1 MTLRRTSTLMIL
13 TLVALFI
20 LSAISVS
27 SSQPQLELVI
37 NEKTLSEFRLE
48 QGSVYIKLEKAL
60 PYSDKP
66 IQENRVRLL
75 DGEPYVHARDFFTDL
90 GYNVQWDGKTRTVRI
105 SRPVEPLPVL
115 TASKLQSLIKDHQK
129 SPFPWFGFDL
139 RGDLALEEAPAMD
152 AMESGIPGGVPPA
165 GDDFSTTNIQVQGVD
180 EGDIVKTDGRY
191 LYQLTGAGRLIIS
204 QIYPAEQLQV
214 LASKEFT
221 RQGFYPTDLYLH
233 GDGQIIVI
241 GSFRMPEPVVPP
253 RPPFFQDSARQA
265 EELPEPSAAVIYPY
279 WGREFTRAAVLEFR
293 DTNLETIREIEIEG
307 SYLSSRKVDSFF
319 YLLSSMYA
327 HDVIVP
333 QFRDSLLSPEPE
345 ALDFAQIRCLPGCIR
360 PSYVNIVSLDLEDPE
375 QEAAVTSYLGAGRE
389 VYMSRENLYMTT
401 SPTYTTTEIYKF
413 AVNGTEV
420 KFAARGE
427 VNGTLLNQFSMDEH
441 EGFFRIA
448 TTSRDRVMSNN
459 LFVLN
464 GNLQQVGEITDIAP
478 TERIYAARFMGD
490 KAYLVTFEIIDPFFV
505 IDVSDPFGPKI
516 LGELKIPGFSNY
528 LHPLDEHHLLGIG
541 KDVEVVERRDSL
553 GNIIGQPFGVEKG
566 LKMSIFDVSDLHN
579 PLEKHQVILGT
590 QGTYS
595 EALHNHKAVFFDRRN
610 RLIALPVSLS
620 FDYKFNHQGA
630 YVYQV
635 DLEEGFKLIGSESHL
650 ETGATH
656 DYPSLIKRTLYVGDS
671 LYFVSDGRI
680 SVRDIAGFSR
690 VNSVAVQAPQ

>member
-1 MTLRRTSTLMIL
+1 M
-13 TLVALFI
+13 
-20 LSAISVS
+20 
-27 SSQPQLELVI
+27 
-37 NEKTLSEFRLE
+37 
-48 QGSVYIKLEKAL
+48 
-60 PYSDKP
+60 
-66 IQENRVRLL
+66 

-90 GYNVQWDGKTRTVRI
+90 GYHVQWDGETRTVRI

-139 RGDLALEEAPAMD
+139 RGERVLEEAPAMD

-165 GDDFSTTNIQVQGVD
+165 ADDFSTTNIQVQGVD
-180 EGDIVKTDGRY
+180 EADIVKTDGRY
-191 LYQLTGAGRLIIS
+191 LYQLTGEGRLIIS

-221 RQGFYPTDLYLH
+221 RQGFYPRDLYLH
-233 GDGQIIVI
+233 GDRQVIVI
-241 GSFRMPEPVVPP
+241 GSYRMPEPVVPQ
-253 RPPFFQDSARQA
+253 RPPVFRDSAGQA
-265 EELPEPSAAVIYPY
+265 EELPEPFPAVIDPY
-279 WGREFTRAAVLEFR
+279 WGREFTRAVVLEFR
-293 DTNLETIREIEIEG
+293 DAKIETLREVEIEG
-307 SYLSSRKVDSFF
+307 SYLSSRKVDSFL
-319 YLLSSMYA
+319 YLLSNMYA
-327 HDVIVP
+327 YDVIVP
-333 QFRDSLLSPEPE
+333 QYRDSLLSPEPE
-345 ALDFAQIRCLPGCIR
+345 ALGFEQIRCLPGCIR

-375 QEAAVTSYLGAGRE
+375 REAAVTSYLGAGRE
-389 VYMSRENLYMTT
+389 VYMSRENIYLTT

-413 AVNGTEV
+413 AVHGTAV
-420 KFAARGE
+420 KFEARGE

-441 EGFFRIA
+441 GGFFRIA

-459 LFVLN
+459 LFILN
-464 GNLQQVGEITDIAP
+464 GALQQVGGITDIAP

-505 IDVSDPFGPKI
+505 IDVSNPFEPKI

-528 LHPLDEHHLLGIG
+528 LHPLDENHLLGIG

-579 PLEKHQVILGT
+579 PLEKHQVIVGT

-610 RLIALPVSLS
+610 RLISLPVSLS

-635 DLEEGFKLIGSESHL
+635 DLEKGFTLIGSESHL

-656 DYPSLIKRTLYVGDS
+656 DYPSFIKRTLYVEDS

-680 SVRDIAGFSR
+680 SVRDITGFSR
-690 VNSVAVQAPQ
+690 VNSVAVQGPQ